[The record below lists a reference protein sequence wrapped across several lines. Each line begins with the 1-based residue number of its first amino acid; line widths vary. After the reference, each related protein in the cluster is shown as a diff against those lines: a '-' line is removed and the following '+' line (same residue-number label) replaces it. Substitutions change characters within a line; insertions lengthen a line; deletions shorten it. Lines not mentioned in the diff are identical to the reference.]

1 MMSQPDRV
9 AEVRAFNRFYTRLI
23 GVLGD
28 EHLESPFSLA
38 QVRVLYEL
46 ANQPAPTA
54 TALCGELA
62 LDPGYLSRMLRE
74 LERRNLVTRRRSK
87 SDARRQELAL
97 TGAGKKV
104 IRELDRKAT
113 TTIEGV
119 LQRVPVDRQPAVTQA
134 MQQIRAAFEPA
145 TSEPYL
151 LRMHR
156 PGDMGWVVHRHG
168 VLYAAEYG
176 WDERF
181 EGMVAKITADFIAKF
196 DPARERCWIAERGG
210 AIVGSIFLV
219 ARTKT
224 VAQLRLL
231 YVEPSTRGLGI
242 GRRLVQECTRFARQ
256 AGYRKIMLWTNDVL
270 VSARKIYEAEGYVLV
285 AEEPHEEFGSGLVG
299 QTWELALG
307 Q

>member
-1 MMSQPDRV
+1 MSEPDRV

-28 EHLESPFSLA
+28 SHLESPFSLA

-54 TALCGELA
+54 TTLCSELA
-62 LDPGYLSRMLRE
+62 LDPGYLSRMLGE
-74 LERRNLVTRRRSK
+74 LERRNLVTKRRSA

-104 IRELDRKAT
+104 IRDLDRKAT
-113 TTIEGV
+113 TAIEDMLG
-119 LQRVPVDRQPAVTQA
+119 RVPADRQPEVTQA
-134 MQQIRAAFEPA
+134 MRQIRAAFEPV

-151 LRMHR
+151 LRAHR

-168 VLYAAEYG
+168 VLYSEEYG

-181 EGMVAKITADFIAKF
+181 EGLVAKITADFVARF

-219 ARTKT
+219 SRTKT

-242 GRRLVQECTRFARQ
+242 GRRLVEECTRFARQ

-270 VSARKIYEAEGYVLV
+270 VSARKIYEAEGYALV
-285 AEEPHEEFGSGLVG
+285 AEEPHEEFGTGLVG